1 MGEKSMTDLDLPA
14 LEDVL
19 NTSAQIIRETSLD
32 FTRYLLTS
40 LHDPPR
46 LTILKGAR
54 GVGKTTLLLQLA
66 KKMQKAKKTVYL
78 SLDHIFFSRH
88 LLYYTIT
95 HLRKQGFTF
104 FVLDEVHRYNDWST
118 EVKNIYDHFTD
129 ITILATSSSALDLG
143 KGMGDLS
150 RRAVVYHL
158 RGLSFR
164 EYLSFEYG
172 LDLPVFTLDEIR
184 KNQGDIYDSWYK
196 SHNLGKKF
204 QHYLINGVYP
214 YYRTSGKAYHQ
225 QILNTVGRVTEIDLP
240 AIFNIDYSTTRQVKK
255 LLAVMAGITP
265 FTPNISKLAR
275 DLSMNRSSV
284 LTYLD
289 YLDSASL
296 IHVLRSGL
304 KSDSALTKP
313 DKVLIE
319 NTNLHYALC
328 SGNINPGSHR
338 ETYCVYAFKAAH
350 QVSMPARGD
359 LLIDQQYT
367 IEIGGPG
374 KSFHQ
379 IANMPNPILILDTKE
394 KGYKDTLPMWM
405 LGLFY

>member
-1 MGEKSMTDLDLPA
+1 M
-14 LEDVL
+14 
-19 NTSAQIIRETSLD
+19 
-32 FTRYLLTS
+32 
-40 LHDPPR
+40 
-46 LTILKGAR
+46 
-54 GVGKTTLLLQLA
+54 
-66 KKMQKAKKTVYL
+66 
-78 SLDHIFFSRH
+78 IFF
-88 LLYYTIT
+88 LVAINCIT
-95 HLRKQGFTF
+95 PSPTCTNWATPF
-104 FVLDEVHRYNDWST
+104 FVLDEVHRYEDWST
-118 EVKNIYDHFTD
+118 EIKNIYDHFPQ
-129 ITILATSSSALDLG
+129 ITLLATSSSAFDLG

-164 EYLSFEYG
+164 EYLTFEHS
-172 LDLPVFTLDEIR
+172 LNLPVFTFDELI
-184 KNQGDIYDSWYK
+184 KNHGDIYDTWYK
-196 SHNLGKKF
+196 SQNLGKKF
-204 QHYLINGVYP
+204 QNYLVAGVYP
-214 YYRTSGKAYHQ
+214 YYHTTGKNYHQ
-225 QILNTVGRVTEIDLP
+225 QILNTVSRVTDIDLP

-275 DLSMNRSSV
+275 DLEMNRTSV

-304 KSDSALTKP
+304 KSDAALAKP

-319 NTNLHYALC
+319 NPNLHYALC
-328 SGNINPGSHR
+328 SGNINTGSHR

-350 QVSMPARGD
+350 QVSTPARGD

-374 KSFHQ
+374 KSFHLL
-379 IANMPNPILILDTKE
+379 ANMPNPYLILDTKE
-394 KGYKDTLPMWM
+394 KGTKDTIPMWM

>member
-1 MGEKSMTDLDLPA
+1 MGKSMTDLDLPA

-19 NTSAQIIRETSLD
+19 DISAQIIRDTSLD
-32 FTRYLLTS
+32 FTRYLFVS

-54 GVGKTTLLLQLA
+54 GVGKTTLLIQLA
-66 KKMQKAKKTVYL
+66 KKMQKVKKTVYL
-78 SLDHIFFSRH
+78 SLDHLFFSRH
-88 LLYYTIT
+88 KLYYTVT
-95 HLRKQGFTF
+95 HLHKLGYTF
-104 FVLDEVHRYNDWST
+104 FVLDEVHRYEDWST
-118 EVKNIYDHFTD
+118 EIKNIYDHFPQ
-129 ITILATSSSALDLG
+129 ITLLATSSSALDLG

-164 EYLSFEYG
+164 EYLTFEHG
-172 LDLPVFTLDEIR
+172 LNLPVFAFDEII
-184 KNQGDIYDSWYK
+184 KNHGDIYDTWYK
-196 SHNLGKKF
+196 SQNLGKKF
-204 QHYLINGVYP
+204 QNYLVSGVYP
-214 YYRTSGKAYHQ
+214 YYRSAGKSYHQ
-225 QILNTVGRVTEIDLP
+225 QILNTVSRVTDIDLP
-240 AIFNIDYSTTRQVKK
+240 AIFNIDYATTRQVKK

-275 DLSMNRSSV
+275 DLEMNRSSV
-284 LTYLD
+284 LSYLD

-304 KSDSALTKP
+304 KSDSALAKP

-328 SGNINPGSHR
+328 SGNINAGSHR

-350 QVSMPARGD
+350 QISTPARGD

-374 KSFHQ
+374 KTFHQ
-379 IANMPNPILILDTKE
+379 IANMPNPYLILDTKE
-394 KGYKDTLPMWM
+394 KGTKDTIPMWM